1 MENSLAMF
9 TSEAT
14 KNLLLFVL
22 LFGVS
27 MTIAAVNIVHFHHRR
42 SRWQEALAA
51 FAGAASLI
59 FFGLYLVNF
68 GLNGV
73 QVLFQASASAAESA
87 NVYTTHS
94 WLVYSALTAIAG
106 ATVCAFAGALALY
119 SSYRKTA
126 QPALRSAHAQ
136 A

>member
-1 MENSLAMF
+1 MF

-22 LFGVS
+22 LFGVC

-51 FAGAASLI
+51 FAGAVSLTLL
-59 FFGLYLVNF
+59 GLYLVNY
-68 GLNGV
+68 GLNGL
-73 QVLFQASASAAESA
+73 QVLFQASASAVETA

-94 WLVYSALTAIAG
+94 WLVYSVLMAIAG
-106 ATVCAFAGALALY
+106 ATVCAFAGALAVY
-119 SSYRKTA
+119 STYRKAAQTA
-126 QPALRSAHAQ
+126 QRSAHA
-136 A
+136 

>member
-1 MENSLAMF
+1 MF
-9 TSEAT
+9 TAEAT

-22 LFGVS
+22 LFGVC
-27 MTIAAVNIVHFHHRR
+27 MTIATVNIVHFHHRR

-51 FAGAASLI
+51 FAGAASLLLY
-59 FFGLYLVNF
+59 GLYLVNY
-68 GLNGV
+68 GLNGL
-73 QVLFQASASAAESA
+73 QVLFQASASAAETA

-94 WLVYSALTAIAG
+94 WLVYSALTAMAG

-119 SSYRKTA
+119 NTLRQTA
-126 QPALRSAHAQ
+126 QPVLRSAHAQ